1 MTALAAALVIVAM
14 LAWNVAREWIDLK
27 AREFEATQPIATPD
41 DLAARVEALEAKVNP
56 ISIALGVKTEAKWGA

>member
-1 MTALAAALVIVAM
+1 MIALALVSAAV
-14 LAWNVAREWIDLK
+14 LAWDGFRRWLRQR
-27 AREFEATQPIATPD
+27 AREFEAAQPVASPD